1 MINIGI
7 YASKEMNDLRELA
20 ARISTYPTTVLI
32 EGETGVGKEI
42 MSNYIHHTSPR
53 ANKPFIKINC
63 GAIPEG
69 LMESE
74 LFGYER
80 GAFTG
85 ANREGSPGLF
95 EQAHMGTILLDE
107 ISELSYLM
115 QVKVLRV
122 LQDREVRRVGGSWSK
137 VIDVRIIASTNQNL
151 KKLVDQGKFREDLY
165 YRLNVAYLYMPPLRK
180 RRDDIE
186 PLIQYF
192 LDMYCKEFGIQRWFN
207 NESIEVLK
215 SYNYSGNIR
224 ELRNIIEVACITSQ
238 DEEIGVHALPNYL
251 LQEIS
256 SATGA
261 ASATSLAGIV
271 EEAECNAIQAALKE
285 CKSIRQSAKQ
295 LDISNATILRK
306 IKKYNLKI
314 DD

>member
-1 MINIGI
+1 
-7 YASKEMNDLRELA
+7 MNDLRELA

-42 MSNYIHHTSPR
+42 MANYIHHMSPR

-69 LMESE
+69 LIESE

-151 KKLVDQGKFREDLY
+151 KRLTDQGKFREDLY
-165 YRLNVAYLYMPPLRK
+165 YRLNVAYLYIPPLRK
-180 RRDDIE
+180 RRGDIE

-192 LDMYCKEFGIQRWFN
+192 LEMYCTEFKIKRWFN
-207 NESIEVLK
+207 NESLQVLK
-215 SYNYSGNIR
+215 VYDYSGNIR
-224 ELRNIIEVACITSQ
+224 ELRNIIEYACITSQ
-238 DEEIGVHALPNYL
+238 NEEIGVNALPDYL

-256 SATGA
+256 PATAA
-261 ASATSLAGIV
+261 ASATSLAGVV
-271 EEAECNAIQAALKE
+271 EEAERNAIQAALKE
-285 CKSIRQSAKQ
+285 CKSIRQSAKL

-306 IKKYNLKI
+306 MKKYNLKTY
-314 DD
+314 D

>member
-7 YASKEMNDLRELA
+7 YASNEMNAVRELA
-20 ARISTYPTTVLI
+20 ARISAYPTTVLI

-53 ANKPFIKINC
+53 ANRPFIKINC

-69 LMESE
+69 LIESE

-85 ANREGSPGLF
+85 ANREGNPGLF

-151 KKLVDQGKFREDLY
+151 KRLVDQGKFREDLY
-165 YRLNVAYLYMPPLRK
+165 YRLNVAYLYVPPLRK
-180 RRDDIE
+180 RRDEIE

-192 LDMYCKEFGIQRWFN
+192 LNMYCTEFGISRWFN

-215 SYNYSGNIR
+215 GYDYSGNIR

-238 DEEIGVHALPNYL
+238 NEEIGVNALPDYL
-251 LQEIS
+251 QQEIS
-256 SATGA
+256 SATAA

-271 EEAECNAIQAALKE
+271 EEAERNALQAALKE

-306 IKKYNLKI
+306 MKKYDLKI
-314 DD
+314 ND

>member
-7 YASKEMNDLRELA
+7 YASNEMNTLRELA
-20 ARISTYPTTVLI
+20 ARISAYPTTVLI

-192 LDMYCKEFGIQRWFN
+192 LNMYCTEFGINRWFN

-215 SYNYSGNIR
+215 SYDYSGNIR

-238 DEEIGVHALPNYL
+238 DEEIGVQALPDYL

-256 SATGA
+256 SATGS

-271 EEAECNAIQAALKE
+271 EEAERNAIQAALKE
-285 CKSIRQSAKQ
+285 CKSIRQSAKH